1 MRKIQG
7 SFADLKIKARG
18 QGMMG
23 PLELV
28 SWLTA
33 GSGIRASDLQLQGLL
48 PSKGSGSLPRVSQ

>member
-18 QGMMG
+18 QGMRG

-33 GSGIRASDLQLQGLL
+33 GSGSALSFG
-48 PSKGSGSLPRVSQ
+48 